1 MQPVPKKN
9 VAPKLSAEA
18 QKNEEIQI
26 CRELQDR
33 EANVFLDTRENQY
46 LMPNEL
52 KELEGREWLGTHHIN
67 GALAM
72 LRLVCLL
79 FFVWLDSKVQQMSF
93 LHQFF

>member
-33 EANVFLDTRENQY
+33 EANVFLDTRDNQY
-46 LMPNEL
+46 LMPNE
-52 KELEGREWLGTHHIN
+52 
-67 GALAM
+67 
-72 LRLVCLL
+72 
-79 FFVWLDSKVQQMSF
+79 
-93 LHQFF
+93 